1 VMTTGGGVSI
11 CEGKRVR
18 YEGKEVGGGGDR
30 EQKYPEIEE
39 ESKTAREQ
47 ARKRVCEVGIERAR
61 ESSEKEGERECS
73 RDGQ

>member
-1 VMTTGGGVSI
+1 MSI

-18 YEGKEVGGGGDR
+18 YEGKEVGGGGRDR
-30 EQKYPEIEE
+30 EQKYPERKQD
-39 ESKTAREQ
+39 SKTAREQ